1 MASQKSLLDQA
12 FLDQQKRRLIGL
24 RMQILE
30 VRQGQQSEQA
40 SANAGASGEAREYE
54 DDAQRLS
61 TLELKGNLAAV
72 ENERLSGIERA
83 LQKIDD
89 RTYGLSDSSG
99 APISIERLK
108 ASPEA
113 IYTLEEQQ
121 SRDAA
126 RR

>member
-1 MASQKSLLDQA
+1 MSSQKSRLDQE
-12 FLDQQKRRLIGL
+12 FLDRQKRRLIGL

-40 SANAGASGEAREYE
+40 SANSGASGEAHEYE
-54 DDAQRLS
+54 DDAQKLV
-61 TLELKGNLAAV
+61 TLELQGNLAAV

-89 RTYGLSDSSG
+89 QSYGLSDSSG
-99 APISIERLK
+99 ASISIERLN

-113 IYTLEEQQ
+113 VYTLEEQQ
-121 SRDAA
+121 SRDTA